1 VTQPATEA
9 GSAKWFVLGSLVLAG
24 TLLLSLTVGA
34 VTISVSDVWAW
45 ATGQLSDD
53 DLAARVLSG
62 IRLPRSLAALATGAV
77 LGVSGIALQGLH
89 RTRLIDAHLVGI
101 SAAAGL
107 GVALGYA
114 AAPSSAATVAAIAAG
129 MAFGA
134 FFAVASRML
143 GSLQSGTIGLVLIG
157 IASGLALTAWTG
169 LFVLAVDSPAVP
181 SLTFFIFGSMAGVTW
196 TMVAAII
203 PIALVGIVILW
214 RLGPGLDVLSL
225 GEQTSTHLGFD
236 ATTRVPATLGLV
248 GLITGASVAVS
259 GVIGFVGLIVPLLV
273 RPLVGATH
281 RLSIPAAAIA
291 GAILLIL
298 LDTAARTLAAPIEI
312 PIGLLSAAIGGPIL
326 IWLVRTELFR

>member
-1 VTQPATEA
+1 MIQPVSEQGTAR
-9 GSAKWFVLGSLVLAG
+9 WFILGVLVLLAS
-24 TLLLSLTVGA
+24 LLLSLTVGA
-34 VTISVSDVWAW
+34 VAISVADVWAW
-45 ATGQLSDD
+45 ATGQLGDD
-53 DLAARVLSG
+53 DLAGRVLSG
-62 IRLPRSLAALATGAV
+62 IRLPRSLAALAVGAV

-89 RTRLIDAHLVGI
+89 RTRVIDAHLVGI

-114 AAPSSAATVAAIAAG
+114 ASPTSSATIAAMATG

-134 FFAVASRML
+134 AYAMASRLL
-143 GSLQSGTIGLVLIG
+143 GSLQSGSIGFVLVG

-169 LFVLAVDSPAVP
+169 LFVLAVDNPAVP
-181 SLTFFIFGSMAGVTW
+181 SLSFFIFGSMAGATW
-196 TMVAAII
+196 TMVAALI
-203 PIALVGIVILW
+203 PIALIGIVILW

-236 ATTRVPATLGLV
+236 ASTRVPVALGLI

-259 GVIGFVGLIVPLLV
+259 GVVGFVGLIVPLLV

-281 RLSIPAAAIA
+281 RLSIAASAIG
-291 GAILLIL
+291 GAILLVL

-312 PIGLLSAAIGGPIL
+312 PIGLLSAAIGGPIFV
-326 IWLVRTELFR
+326 WLVRTEMSR

>member
-134 FFAVASRML
+134 VFAVASRML

-236 ATTRVPATLGLV
+236 ATTRVPVTLGLV

>member
-53 DLAARVLSG
+53 DLAGRVLSG

-134 FFAVASRML
+134 VFAVASRML

-236 ATTRVPATLGLV
+236 ATTRVPVTLGLV